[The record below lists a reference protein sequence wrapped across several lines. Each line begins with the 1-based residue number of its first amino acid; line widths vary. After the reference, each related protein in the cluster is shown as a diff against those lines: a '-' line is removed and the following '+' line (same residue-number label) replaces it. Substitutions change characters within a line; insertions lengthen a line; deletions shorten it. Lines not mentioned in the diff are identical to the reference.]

1 MKKFYF
7 LSIITLAILVAMLP
21 QNTNAQTPVW
31 DGSYAPWTH
40 GSGTQADPYL
50 IENTWNLAWL
60 AHQVNDSAYTYN
72 GQYFRLTTDLDMNSL
87 EWTPIG
93 NSTTNRFKGN
103 FDGDGH
109 LIDNIYISSSINYS
123 NRGSFG
129 LFGVIE
135 NATILNLHVR
145 TTIISAQSPLCA
157 GGIVAYIY
165 GGTNSVI
172 NCYNMGIIS
181 LGNDGLTSNNSYGY
195 GGVIGY
201 VNGETTLINCHNYGQ
216 ISYKGRKEYSNML
229 PYVGGLIGKV
239 NTVVTI
245 TECSNS
251 GIIEGFHVYA
261 NGGYVAGGLVGSVQ
275 NGTITIINS
284 HNDGNVTST
293 CCGGLV
299 GNSSGMLNISNC
311 YNTGILSGT
320 NLNTYNSV
328 GGLVGTSGSCSIA
341 NSYNT
346 GNLTNA
352 GHIGGLVGY
361 SGNSITVTNSY
372 NRGSLNNY
380 AYGGGII
387 GNSQGLATLVLCS
400 NSGNVSVNTS
410 SDAYSGGIIGY
421 ANYPVTLDR
430 CYNTAAVSGIGTSTN
445 TSRYVGGLVGYLTA
459 SANNIHECYNI
470 GAVSTGTNGTNY
482 NKCGGILGYNNGG
495 TSITNCYNAG
505 TLSGGSPKGIA
516 DYNSSY
522 IPTISNC
529 YYLESCGGSSQTGA
543 VAASS
548 TLMKSP
554 SFPYMLNNGVQAFT
568 ADGNPN
574 VNQGYPIFGD
584 MVYAVSTQN
593 ATNVGVTL
601 ATLHGNY
608 VGGADTVGFQ
618 YRENTTGSAWNTVY
632 ASVGSPVSYLLT
644 GLQSNT
650 NYVFRF
656 MAINNGGAYYGEEK
670 TFTTG
675 TCNLTASVSS
685 SLVTLC
691 QGEMATVTASGQ
703 SSMGNQF
710 SYSWSTGETTPTIS
724 VLFGGER
731 TVTVSDSNGC
741 TATASV
747 NVTVHPLPTVAISG
761 NTTLCAGASNTLTA
775 SGGNSYLWNTGIST
789 PSITVNSGGAYSVTA
804 TNSYGCSSS
813 ASVSVTSIENVTISG
828 NLNLC
833 QGQSTTLYA
842 NGTGTYQWNTGASTP
857 SITVTQAGPY
867 SVTVSGGGCTSNASV
882 TVSVAANPTPTI
894 LGNTVICQNQSTTL
908 TANGGVSYFWNN
920 GSTNNNISVN
930 QSGTYTVTATNTEGC
945 SATASTYVTVNPL
958 PNVSISGNTTICQG
972 SSTTTLTA
980 SGANTY
986 AWSNNQSQSSITV
999 SNPGTYT
1006 VTGTDVN
1013 GCTNTASQTVSVNPT
1028 YNIPLTHSI
1037 CEGESYNFY
1046 GQNLTSA
1053 GTYTH
1058 TLQTING
1065 CDSVLT
1071 LTLTVKSLP
1080 TPSITGNTSICEG
1093 QSTTITA
1100 TGGNSYSWSNGST
1113 QNSIIVTQSGNYTV
1127 TVTNAD
1133 GCSAS
1138 TSTTVTV
1145 NPLPTVTISGN
1156 TTVCQGSSTTLTASG
1171 ADSYIWST
1179 GENTASVSIN
1189 SFGVYTVTGT
1199 SAEGCVNT
1207 TNVTVLVSQ
1216 LPVITISGETD
1227 FCAGGSTTLTATG
1240 GTSYLWSDGTT
1251 DASLTVN
1258 TAGTYQVIGY
1268 NTAGCNSMES
1278 VTVYQWQPA
1287 SSEFT
1292 ITTNENC
1299 YEWNGQS
1306 YCQTGDYTQTFQTIH
1321 GCDSVV
1327 ILHLTIE
1334 TGIDNYA
1341 MNASMNI
1348 YPNPTSDVVNVQ
1360 LTTNNE
1366 QSDHVEIQVYDVY
1379 GKLLDIVNVGNT
1391 DAMNRVP
1398 TGRSMDSYNVANKH
1412 GLFTQTTQIDLSRY
1426 ANGVY
1431 FIKAVSEG
1439 NVLAVKKVVKN

>member
-1 MKKFYF
+1 MKKLYF
-7 LSIITLAILVAMLP
+7 LSMFTLAIMVAVLP
-21 QNTNAQTPVW
+21 QHTKAQNPW

-50 IENTWNLAWL
+50 IEEPCHLAWL

-72 GQYFRLTTDLDMNSL
+72 GKHFRLTNNLNMGGLN
-87 EWTPIG
+87 WTPIG
-93 NSTTNRFKGN
+93 NSTTNRFMGN
-103 FDGDGH
+103 FDGNGH
-109 LIDNIYISSSINYS
+109 FIDNINIISFYEGNSGIVNYYS
-123 NRGSFG
+123 G
-129 LFGVIE
+129 LFGVID
-135 NATILNLHVR
+135 NAIIMDLGVN
-145 TTIISAQSPLCA
+145 TTITAIATAFPKYA
-157 GGIVAYIY
+157 GCIVAYIY
-165 GGTNSVI
+165 GSTNTLM
-172 NCYNMGIIS
+172 NCYNTGSIS
-181 LGNDGLTSNNSYGY
+181 FEDNLSLPHAY
-195 GGVIGY
+195 GGIVGY
-201 VNGETTLINCHNYGQ
+201 INGETTLNNCKNYGQ
-216 ISYKGRKEYSNML
+216 IYDNTIYTDGLSF
-229 PYVGGLIGKV
+229 VGGLIGKV
-239 NTVVTI
+239 NAAVTMSG
-245 TECSNS
+245 CSNHGTVES
-251 GIIEGFHVYA
+251 YCNDYINYI
-261 NGGYVAGGLVGSVQ
+261 AGGLIGFIQS
-275 NGTITIINS
+275 GTTSIVNS
-284 HNDGNVTST
+284 HNDGYVQTNH
-293 CCGGLV
+293 CGGLV
-299 GNSSGMLNISNC
+299 GETSGTLNISNC
-311 YNTGILSGT
+311 YNTGILSGR
-320 NLNTYNSV
+320 NEGNYDYI
-328 GGLVGTSGSCSIA
+328 GGLAGKSGGPCSIE
-341 NSYNT
+341 NSYNI

-352 GHIGGLVGY
+352 GHMGGLVGY
-361 SGNSITVTNSY
+361 SANNITITNSY
-372 NRGSLNNY
+372 NGGSLNNY
-380 AYGGGII
+380 RYGGGIV
-387 GNSQGLATLVLCS
+387 GNCQGLGTFVLCS
-400 NSGNVSVNTS
+400 NSGNVNVNTS
-410 SDAYSGGIIGY
+410 YDVYGGGIIGY
-421 ANYPVTLDR
+421 ANYQVTLDR

-459 SANNIHECYNI
+459 SANNIHECYNA
-470 GAVSTGTNGTNY
+470 GAVSTGANATY
-482 NKCGGILGYNNGG
+482 NKCGGILGYNNGV
-495 TSITNCYNAG
+495 TSITNCYNVG
-505 TLSGGSPKGIA
+505 TLSGGSPKGIV
-516 DYNSSY
+516 DYNSNTSA
-522 IPTISNC
+522 ITTISNC
-529 YYLESCGGSSQTGA
+529 YYLNTCGGSSQVGGQ
-543 VAASS
+543 AASV

-554 SFPYMLNNGVQAFT
+554 SFPYMLNNGVNAFT
-568 ADGNPN
+568 VDGNPN

-593 ATNVGVTL
+593 ATNVGVTR
-601 ATLHGNY
+601 ATLNGNY

-632 ASVGSPVSYLLT
+632 ASIGSPVSYQLT

-650 NYVFRF
+650 NYLFRF
-656 MAINNGGAYYGEEK
+656 MVLKNGGVYYGEEK

-685 SLVTLC
+685 LLVTLC
-691 QGEMATVTASGQ
+691 QGEMATITASGQ

-710 SYSWSTGETTPTIS
+710 SFSWNTGETTSTIS
-724 VLFGGER
+724 VISGGER
-731 TVTVSDSNGC
+731 VVTVSDSNGC

-747 NVTVHPLPTVAISG
+747 NVTVHPLPNVAISG

-775 SGGNSYLWNTGIST
+775 SGGNSYLWNTGITT
-789 PSITVNSGGAYSVTA
+789 PSITVNSGGTYSVTA

-842 NGTGTYQWNTGASTP
+842 NGTGTYQWSTGASTP
-857 SITVTQAGPY
+857 SITVQQAGPY
-867 SVTVSGGGCTSNASV
+867 SVTVSGGGCTSSAFV
-882 TVSVAANPTPTI
+882 TVNVAANPTPTI

-1013 GCTNTASQTVSVNPT
+1013 GCTNTASQTVAVNPT

-1037 CEGESYNFY
+1037 CEGENYNFY

-1080 TPSITGNTSICEG
+1080 TAAISGNTSICEG
-1093 QSTTITA
+1093 QSTTLTA
-1100 TGGNSYSWSNGST
+1100 VGGNSYSWNTGSI
-1113 QNSIIVTQSGNYTV
+1113 NSSISVNQSGIYTV
-1127 TVTNAD
+1127 TATNAE

-1145 NPLPTVTISGN
+1145 NPLPTITIGGN
-1156 TTVCQGSSTTLTASG
+1156 TTICQGSSTTLTASG
-1171 ADSYIWST
+1171 ADSYSWST
-1179 GENTASVSIN
+1179 GENTASVNIS

-1199 SAEGCVNT
+1199 SAEGCSNT
-1207 TNVTVLVSQ
+1207 ADVTVLVSQ
-1216 LPVITISGETD
+1216 LPVITITGETD
-1227 FCAGGSTTLTATG
+1227 FCAGESTTLTANG
-1240 GTSYLWSDGTT
+1240 GETYMWNDGTT
-1251 DASLTVN
+1251 DAEFTVN
-1258 TAGTYQVIGY
+1258 MAGTYQVIGY
-1268 NTAGCNSMES
+1268 NAAGCYSMES
-1278 VTVYQWQPA
+1278 VTVNQWQPA
-1287 SSEFT
+1287 SSEFA
-1292 ITTNENC
+1292 ITTNEDC

-1327 ILHLTIE
+1327 TLHLTIE

-1341 MNASMNI
+1341 MNANMNI
-1348 YPNPTSDVVNVQ
+1348 YPNPTSDVINVQ
-1360 LTTNNE
+1360 LTMNNE
-1366 QSDHVEIQVYDVY
+1366 QTGNVAIQVFDVY
-1379 GKLLDIVNVGNT
+1379 GKMLEASNVVNT
-1391 DAMNRVP
+1391 
-1398 TGRSMDSYNVANKH
+1398 H
-1412 GLFTQTTQIDLSRY
+1412 GTSLQTRIDLSRY

-1431 FIKAVSEG
+1431 FIKVVSEG
-1439 NVLAVKKVVKN
+1439 NVLAVRKVVKNR